1 MGGSS
6 GHGSPARAKTGGRD
20 TGRRSPARAPSRATA
35 GPVPDHDR
43 LVRLLEPVVRAMDM
57 DLESL
62 KVSTVG
68 RRRLLRV
75 VVDADGGVSLDDIAL
90 ASRELSARL
99 DSGDQMGELP
109 YTLEV
114 SSPGVDRPL
123 TQPRHWRRAIGRL
136 VVVPLGS
143 EPSGHEGNA
152 TGSVRGRVVGS
163 TDRGVILDHDG
174 VTREYAYAEL
184 GAGRV
189 QVEFGRLDEDD
200 DDLDAESGAG
210 DPGSAKED

>member
-1 MGGSS
+1 MSGGS
-6 GHGSPARAKTGGRD
+6 GHGSPARAKAGGRD
-20 TGRRSPARAPSRATA
+20 TGRRSPARAPSRSAS
-35 GPVPDHDR
+35 GPAPDHDR

-99 DSGDQMGELP
+99 DRGDDQMGELP

-123 TQPRHWRRAIGRL
+123 TQPRHWRRAVGRL
-136 VVVPLGS
+136 VVVPLAAGPEEHQGNDAGS
-143 EPSGHEGNA
+143 I
-152 TGSVRGRVVGS
+152 RGRVVGS

-174 VTREYAYAEL
+174 VTREYEYAEL

-189 QVEFGRLDEDD
+189 QVEFGRLDEEDEPG
-200 DDLDAESGAG
+200 AEPDAG
-210 DPGSAKED
+210 DPGRAKED

>member
-6 GHGSPARAKTGGRD
+6 GHGSPARAKTGRPGPGRQSS
-20 TGRRSPARAPSRATA
+20 GRAPSRATA
-35 GPVPDHDR
+35 GPTPDHDH
-43 LVRLLEPVVRAMDM
+43 LVRLLEPVIRAMDM

-99 DSGDQMGELP
+99 DRGDQMGELP

-123 TQPRHWRRAIGRL
+123 TQPRHWRRAVGRL
-136 VVVPLGS
+136 VVVPLAGRP
-143 EPSGHEGNA
+143 EGHEGNDA
-152 TGSVRGRVVGS
+152 DSVRGRIVAS
-163 TDRGVILDHDG
+163 TDKGVILDHDG
-174 VTREYAYAEL
+174 EPREYEYAEL

-189 QVEFGRLDEDD
+189 QVEFGRLDEQDD
-200 DDLDAESGAG
+200 DVDAGPEAG
-210 DPGSAKED
+210 NPGRAKED

>member
-35 GPVPDHDR
+35 GPAPDHDR
-43 LVRLLEPVVRAMDM
+43 LVRLLEPVIRAMDM

-99 DSGDQMGELP
+99 DRAEQMGELP

-123 TQPRHWRRAIGRL
+123 TQPRHWRRAVGRL
-136 VVVPLGS
+136 VEVPLAAGP
-143 EPSGHEGNA
+143 EVHKGNDA
-152 TGSVRGRVVGS
+152 GSVRGRVVGS

-174 VTREYAYAEL
+174 DTREYEYAEL

-189 QVEFGRLDEDD
+189 QVEFGRLDDD
-200 DDLDAESGAG
+200 DFGEEPAVG
-210 DPGSAKED
+210 DPGRAKED